1 VTRFEKLVGKAAAD
15 DREERVFSR
24 TECLNAARE
33 FTLQRRAEI
42 YERHR
47 SGESGSNV
55 VRLLSDMADAVVHG
69 AFLFALHSA
78 RHRRHTVSR
87 VAVCAL
93 GGYGRAELSP
103 HSDLDVCLV
112 YEGVDEES
120 IELLSNYLVP
130 FLWDTGFV
138 VGHSAL
144 SLEDAL
150 DLARSDSEA
159 FTSLL
164 ESRLITGNSMPFARM
179 KLSIRELQFGGM
191 AQEYVR
197 ERVRERYEALPES
210 QRDLFNPEPDIK
222 ENAGGLRDFH
232 TAFWSLMVSYGATTL
247 DDAVSQG
254 LVAPEEQLETL
265 EALDFIW
272 RVRNEMHFH
281 TGKTQDTLTFAL
293 QGHVASALGYTANE
307 QPRIS
312 NLMQDY
318 YSNARQ
324 LRRFLQSAAKICD
337 CPTVLPASEG
347 FLPEPAH
354 VAIRNNEIHIA
365 STDEKWFSQ
374 YPPRLM
380 EIFWECARRRMPISR
395 SAERL
400 IAANLHLVN
409 DTFRSSDVVRRYFVA
424 MCSRPYEAG
433 FALRQAA
440 AVGLLRRYIP
450 EFGEVSDIIRYED
463 FHHYPVDEHT
473 LRAEEALAA
482 LEHMHDPVGRC
493 LRESLEHLSDVHI
506 LILAIL
512 FHDLGKAEGEV
523 HVDASVRLMRQVSE
537 RMGLSQDDEERIAFL
552 VQNHLLMTNIS
563 QFRDIDDE
571 SIVRS
576 FADTVK
582 TEQRLRTLFL
592 LTYADLSAVG
602 PNVWNEW
609 KGALLLKLYLR
620 AEKMLLGRAETLG
633 EEAWRARKAAEVREV
648 LVEPL
653 ADEAEEHLRSLGER
667 YLVAFSAQQIAGHL
681 QCVAAARNTGL
692 ALHASANPATGMSEV
707 VICTRDRQGLFAQ
720 LAGSFAACLVD
731 VNGAALFTRP
741 DGYVID
747 VFTVTDARTRRP
759 LTPGEFAQVER
770 TMRAVLLEGK
780 DIRGLV
786 EQSRRR
792 LFALL
797 QPRIPVRTRIDFD
810 NHSSRTHT
818 VIDVETG
825 DRTGLLYDLARA
837 MAESGLDISTARIVT
852 DARRVRDSFY
862 VTLDGRKVEDAEKQK
877 VVREYL
883 HDAIHPKT
891 AIESKGGIS

>member
-1 VTRFEKLVGKAAAD
+1 
-15 DREERVFSR
+15 
-24 TECLNAARE
+24 
-33 FTLQRRAEI
+33 
-42 YERHR
+42 
-47 SGESGSNV
+47 
-55 VRLLSDMADAVVHG
+55 
-69 AFLFALHSA
+69 
-78 RHRRHTVSR
+78 
-87 VAVCAL
+87 
-93 GGYGRAELSP
+93 
-103 HSDLDVCLV
+103 
-112 YEGVDEES
+112 
-120 IELLSNYLVP
+120 
-130 FLWDTGFV
+130 
-138 VGHSAL
+138 
-144 SLEDAL
+144 
-150 DLARSDSEA
+150 
-159 FTSLL
+159 
-164 ESRLITGNSMPFARM
+164 M